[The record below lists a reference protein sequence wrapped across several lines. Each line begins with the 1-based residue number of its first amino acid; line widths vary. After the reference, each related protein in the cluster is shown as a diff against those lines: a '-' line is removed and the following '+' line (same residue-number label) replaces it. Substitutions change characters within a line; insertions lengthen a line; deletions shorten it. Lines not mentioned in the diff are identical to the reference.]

1 MAHHVSRWGALTIKT
16 QHLIHL
22 LQILG
27 LVGAAILLWQGADLL
42 VNSAAKIARGF
53 GISDLIV
60 GLTIVAMGTSAPELA
75 VSVTAALDGEGA
87 VALGNVVGSNIFNLG
102 IVLGGAALLAPLKL
116 NREVVY
122 RDGGLLLL
130 STLTLWYFLRDGSLD
145 RVEGGTFVGAMIC
158 YLLFLAA
165 RKSAGQDNVE
175 EEGSDPSQDAAH
187 IGKDLL
193 TVLIGITMVVGGGKL
208 LVTCAVALATAAG
221 MSPWLV
227 SVTVVA
233 AGTSAPEMVTTFAAV
248 RGGHHGMA
256 IGGLF
261 GSDIFN
267 VLLVLGVASLVAPMT
282 TAFPPLQD
290 LSPYQNSVLVMA
302 ASILG
307 TLALCGLRGGLGKG
321 GGSLIILVAITRW
334 GFDIFGV

>member
-1 MAHHVSRWGALTIKT
+1 LHLT
-16 QHLIHL
+16 QL

-27 LVGAAILLWQGADLL
+27 LVGAAILLWKGADFL

-75 VSVTAALDGEGA
+75 VSVTAALDSEGA

-145 RVEGGTFVGAMIC
+145 RVEGGTFVGAMVC

-165 RKSAGQDNVE
+165 RKSAGREE
-175 EEGSDPSQDAAH
+175 EEGSDPSQEAPH

-193 TVLIGITMVVGGGKL
+193 MVLIGIAMVVGGGKL

-233 AGTSAPEMVTTFAAV
+233 AGTSAPEMVTTLAAV

-290 LSPYQNSVLVMA
+290 LSPYQDQVLVMA
-302 ASILG
+302 ATILA
-307 TLALCGLRGGLGKG
+307 TLALCGLRGSLGKG
-321 GGSLIILVAITRW
+321 GGSLILLVALTRW